1 MYRLSSDAI
10 AIMVA
15 SVIMSNMTILFRMS
29 HFGMNPVSGGSPPI
43 DRIVVISAV
52 VISGDVVH
60 MVPISFIVVDDVECS
75 SMNTGVVDRM

>member
-1 MYRLSSDAI
+1 
-10 AIMVA
+10 
-15 SVIMSNMTILFRMS
+15 
-29 HFGMNPVSGGSPPI
+29 MNPVSGGSPPI

-75 SMNTGVVDRM
+75 SINTGVVDRM

>member
-1 MYRLSSDAI
+1 MAI
-10 AIMVA
+10 VAA
-15 SVIMSNMTILFRMS
+15 SVIMSNIIILLRIS

-43 DRIVVISAV
+43 DRIVAISAV

-75 SMNTGVVDRM
+75 SINTGVVDRM